1 MDCPRC
7 QTQLPDVAHFCHHC
21 GLDVRST
28 DVSRR
33 KSFAVKP
40 DEPVASFSLVS
51 TIMPRGVSEHPQTY
65 RLALVVALTLALVTA
80 IFGAL
85 PLAVMIAAFAIPI
98 VYIVYLYDVNL
109 WEDEPV
115 PVVALAFV
123 LTGALSLLFTIAWT
137 MLRGETFRLGGIDAS
152 GGGLLGPGPQVT
164 DFLLAAL
171 LVPLVGE
178 ALRQVGPLLLASRP
192 HFDDLMDGLTFGII
206 SGVAYASFDTVVKHW
221 DLVTGGGV
229 GTDEPGMWASLIFLE
244 GFVKP
249 IVMGTA
255 TGIACAEFSG
265 LGRGYDGFT
274 PRYWRGL
281 LEAVVANVLYGGG
294 VYLFGFVG
302 SPTLGVLLSVIWGLL
317 IAAVL
322 ILRVRNVLHHG
333 LMEAALEA
341 EAREELGEAE
351 LQFCRRCEMPLVS
364 HAVFCNACGA
374 ALRVQQSLHP
384 ERHRVHATAGAPGTT
399 APAAEAPATEAVTA
413 EGSPPQAGER
423 PAASA
428 APPPGG
434 AGPAARP
441 PGRGEPGSDSFFD
454 QEAER

>member
-7 QTQLPDVAHFCHHC
+7 QSQLPDVAHFCQHC
-21 GLDVRST
+21 GQDLRT
-28 DVSRR
+28 DDLARR

-40 DEPVASFSLVS
+40 DEPVTSFSLVS

-65 RLALVVALTLALVTA
+65 KLALVLALTLALVTA

-85 PLAVMIAAFAIPI
+85 PLAVMIAAFAIPV

-109 WEDEPV
+109 WEDEPI
-115 PVVALAFV
+115 PVVALAFG
-123 LTGALSLLFTIAWT
+123 LTGVLGLVFTIGWT
-137 MLRGETFRLGGIDAS
+137 LLRGETFRVGEFTPDGNGALGVSPVVG
-152 GGGLLGPGPQVT
+152 

-178 ALRQVGPLLLASRP
+178 ALRQIGPILLARRP
-192 HFDDLMDGLTFGII
+192 EFDDLMDGLTFGVI

-221 DLVTGGGV
+221 DLITGGSVGV
-229 GTDEPGMWASLIFLE
+229 DEPGMWASLIFLE

-274 PRYWRGL
+274 PRYVRGL

-294 VYLFGFVG
+294 VYLFGFV
-302 SPTLGVLLSVIWGLL
+302 PNATLGVLLSIIWGML

-322 ILRVRNVLHHG
+322 ILRVRTVLHHG

-341 EAREELGEAE
+341 EAREVVGDEELE
-351 LQFCRRCEMPLVS
+351 FCRRCEMPLVA
-364 HAVFCNACGA
+364 HAAFCNACGMA
-374 ALRVQQSLHP
+374 IKVQRSLHP
-384 ERHRVHATAGAPGTT
+384 DRHHQVPVGAGVAGGGSVPPAGPDQPRPPDQGAVDDARPDAGEAGPGTD
-399 APAAEAPATEAVTA
+399 PV
-413 EGSPPQAGER
+413 ER
-423 PAASA
+423 RDRSD
-428 APPPGG
+428 
-434 AGPAARP
+434 
-441 PGRGEPGSDSFFD
+441 DSFYD
-454 QEAER
+454 QEEGR